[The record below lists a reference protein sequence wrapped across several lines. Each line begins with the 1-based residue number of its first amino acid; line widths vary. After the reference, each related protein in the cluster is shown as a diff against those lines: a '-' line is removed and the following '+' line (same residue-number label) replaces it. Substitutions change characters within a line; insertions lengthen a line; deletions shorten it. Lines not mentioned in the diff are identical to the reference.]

1 MDARWSQHPG
11 PSLGDLSDLLAQKL
25 IDQLEVDEITIPS
38 PDFPKGHTFGPVL
51 LVLGSTTVDSKLEVP
66 VSFAFQRR
74 KMFGIEWY
82 PQICR
87 VRGVFRVNRD
97 RITLVL
103 TDAPVVIERASFWRR
118 IGSWL
123 VTRSSRTKTRPA
135 DAQSRLFRR

>member
-11 PSLGDLSDLLAQKL
+11 LPLGDLSDLLAQKL
-25 IDQLEVDEITIPS
+25 VDHVEVGEITIPS
-38 PDFPKGHTFGPVL
+38 PDLPKGHTFGPVL
-51 LVLGSTTVDSKLEVP
+51 LVFGSTSVDSKLEVP

-74 KMFGIEWY
+74 RMFGIDWY

-87 VRGVFRVNRD
+87 ARGVFRVNRD

-103 TDAPVVIERASFWRR
+103 TDGPIVVERASFWRR

-135 DAQSRLFRR
+135 DAQGRLFRR